1 MRPTTSCSNL
11 CPGMDIARE
20 YLRISRSLSYS
31 VKMRILLASRS
42 FSHGASHQ
50 HTDAA
55 LHQSAKNALRGHF
68 PSASAQQLEVLTFYL
83 ITHVAIGDA
92 ERAQSG
98 LSPYDSHIEAWEGKR
113 ATLNEMEQE
122 RTLKMQMAME
132 RFAKFQSTLSNMMKK
147 VSDTSSGIVSNLK

>member
-1 MRPTTSCSNL
+1 
-11 CPGMDIARE
+11 MDIARE

-55 LHQSAKNALRGHF
+55 LRQGAKNALRGHF
-68 PSASAQQLEVLTFYL
+68 PSASAQQLEVMSFYL
-83 ITHVAIGDA
+83 ICRAAIRDA
-92 ERAQSG
+92 GRVQSG
-98 LSPYDSHIEAWEGKR
+98 LSPYDSDIDAWESKR
-113 ATLNEMEQE
+113 QTMNEMAEELSLKVQMAQE
-122 RTLKMQMAME
+122 RN
-132 RFAKFQSTLSNMMKK
+132 AKFQSTLSNMMKK